1 MDSSALLSLLNT
13 LICIFVFVA
22 APFACNI
29 ESAPLAPR
37 RVTSGNGKATATK
50 MKIKKKKNVE
60 GQKTKWLRAGQG
72 RAAPSSSSQQAKGWS
87 SASISCRVNFNLQ
100 LFCDRRFG
108 QHESPETF
116 SLSSCPFFCILQR
129 YTYFFVSSF
138 LGYLAVWL
146 VGRLIYPTRLQA
158 VCRLGAA
165 RLPLVLMTAR
175 ADERTNGPGLIA
187 AAAHL
192 KLCFISVPPRL
203 RKLY

>member
-50 MKIKKKKNVE
+50 MKIKKNKKCWRPKNKMAA
-60 GQKTKWLRAGQG
+60 GRAGQ
-72 RAAPSSSSQQAKGWS
+72 RQAHPLSRQRDGATLS

-116 SLSSCPFFCILQR
+116 SLSSCPFFLYPAEI
-129 YTYFFVSSF
+129 YVFFCWFVF
-138 LGYLAVWL
+138 GLFGCLACWSTDISDSTA
-146 VGRLIYPTRLQA
+146 GRLPFGRGPFAISFNDRKS
-158 VCRLGAA
+158 G
-165 RLPLVLMTAR
+165 
-175 ADERTNGPGLIA
+175 RTDQG
-187 AAAHL
+187 
-192 KLCFISVPPRL
+192 
-203 RKLY
+203 

>member
-60 GQKTKWLRAGQG
+60 GQKQNGCGQG
-72 RAAPSSSSQQAKGWS
+72 RAGQRQAHPLRRQRDGATLS

-116 SLSSCPFFCILQR
+116 SLSSCPFF
-129 YTYFFVSSF
+129 VSCRDIRIF
-138 LGYLAVWL
+138 LLVRFWAIWL
-146 VGRLIYPTRLQA
+146 FGL
-158 VCRLGAA
+158 
-165 RLPLVLMTAR
+165 LV
-175 ADERTNGPGLIA
+175 D
-187 AAAHL
+187 
-192 KLCFISVPPRL
+192 
-203 RKLY
+203 

>member
-29 ESAPLAPR
+29 ESAPLAPH

-50 MKIKKKKNVE
+50 MKIKKKKKCWRPKNKMAA
-60 GQKTKWLRAGQG
+60 GRAGQ
-72 RAAPSSSSQQAKGWS
+72 RQAHPLSRQRDGATLS

-116 SLSSCPFFCILQR
+116 SRSSCPFFCILQR
-129 YTYFFVSSF
+129 YTYFLLVRFWAIWLFGLLVDWYIRLYCRPF
-138 LGYLAVWL
+138 AVWA
-146 VGRLIYPTRLQA
+146 RP
-158 VCRLGAA
+158 VC
-165 RLPLVLMTAR
+165 
-175 ADERTNGPGLIA
+175 
-187 AAAHL
+187 H
-192 KLCFISVPPRL
+192 
-203 RKLY
+203 